1 MSYTVAIALIAAIDA
16 FVIAALACACLIPFI
31 IDKPTPVTR
40 DVTIPNALPDF
51 VGAVPAL
58 D

>member
-1 MSYTVAIALIAAIDA
+1 MSYTVVIALIVAIDA
-16 FVIAALACACLIPFI
+16 FVIAALSCVCLIPFV
-31 IDKPTPVTR
+31 IDKPTPMKR
-40 DVTIPNALPDF
+40 DVTIPNALPDL